1 MLKLRTLFNPDM
13 YHGFNRK
20 PPFFEGWYYKIVNQ
34 DGSQRFAIIPGVI
47 LGANGHAFIQLLNGS
62 SGQSLYYTFPLK
74 EFRASPEHFEV
85 IIGENRFTNETISLQ
100 IIDQEQRLQGEL
112 NFPDISPWP
121 VTLFSPGIMGWYA
134 WVPRMET
141 YHGVVSLDHSIQGS
155 LNINADKID
164 FNHGRGYTEKDWGAS
179 FPEAYIWFQTNHF
192 DVPGISLTASVAII
206 PWIKNAFRGFIIGF
220 WYQGKLY
227 RFATYTGA
235 KLEKMQTYPDRFRW
249 TVKDSRYRL
258 ETNTSRA
265 GGGLLRGPNTIE
277 MGKRINE
284 TMSSQVEVRLS
295 TLSGETIFSG
305 VGRYAGLEA
314 HGDLEKLIAM
324 E

>member
-1 MLKLRTLFNPDM
+1 LVLQDCQSRWIPTFRYHPRCHPWSQWSRFHPTVERLK
-13 YHGFNRK
+13 
-20 PPFFEGWYYKIVNQ
+20 W
-34 DGSQRFAIIPGVI
+34 AIFV
-47 LGANGHAFIQLLNGS
+47 LYLSFI
-62 SGQSLYYTFPLK
+62 
-74 EFRASPEHFEV
+74 
-85 IIGENRFTNETISLQ
+85 
-100 IIDQEQRLQGEL
+100 
-112 NFPDISPWP
+112 
-121 VTLFSPGIMGWYA
+121 
-134 WVPRMET
+134 
-141 YHGVVSLDHSIQGS
+141 DHSIQGS
-155 LNINADKID
+155 LNINADEID
-164 FNHGRGYTEKDWGAS
+164 FNQGRGYTEKDWGAS